1 MRGTSTMMLSK
12 LSSKL
17 QPPADLHAYSVY
29 LAEPDRDGTDVD
41 LATIGRVEIDE
52 ASAQARLYP
61 SSTATDA
68 DSVDPEPYLGMVLEQ
83 LPMLDAFESDL
94 RLVAEV
100 PLLRE
105 ESSVS
110 VHFTEIVDVRIGH
123 DTKEVWLLLRP
134 PTDFDDGLLPS
145 AGA

>member
-1 MRGTSTMMLSK
+1 MMLSK

-41 LATIGRVEIDE
+41 LATIGRVEINE

-61 SSTATDA
+61 ASTATDTDA
-68 DSVDPEPYLGMVLEQ
+68 VDPEPYLGMVLEQ
-83 LPMLDAFESDL
+83 LPMLEAFESDL

-100 PLLRE
+100 PLLRG
-105 ESSVS
+105 ESSEP
-110 VHFTEIVDVRIGH
+110 VHFTEIVDVRVGH
-123 DTKEVWLLLRP
+123 EAKEVWFLLRP
-134 PTDFDDGLLPS
+134 AADFPAGLLPE
-145 AGA
+145 AGG

>member
-1 MRGTSTMMLSK
+1 MMLSK
-12 LSSKL
+12 LSAKL

-61 SSTATDA
+61 SSTSTDF
-68 DSVDPEPYLGMVLEQ
+68 DSVDPEPYLGMVLDQ
-83 LPMLDAFESDL
+83 LPLLDAFESDL
-94 RLVAEV
+94 LLVAEV
-100 PLLRE
+100 PLLRDDASE
-105 ESSVS
+105 T
-110 VHFTEIVDVRIGH
+110 VHFTQIVDVRIGH

-134 PTDFDDGLLPS
+134 AADFADGLLPS
-145 AGA
+145 AGG